1 MTPARIDAH
10 QHYWRL
16 DRGDYGW
23 LTPQLGAIYRDFGP
37 ADLAPAL
44 ARHAIARTIL
54 VQAAPTLA
62 ETDYLLG
69 LAAENSGIAGV
80 VGWCDFA
87 AASRIE
93 TLAKNPLLVGLRPM
107 VQDIADD
114 DWLLRPDLA
123 PAFEAMAAHSLVF
136 DALVLPRHLP
146 RLLALADRHPALAI
160 VVDHAA
166 KPHLRLRQLDPWR
179 ADMAALA
186 ARPNVACKFSGL
198 ATEFGPGWTPA
209 DLAPV
214 AAHLLATFGRT
225 RLLWGSDWPVLERA
239 GSYDAWFA
247 AAQAL
252 VGDDAAIFGANARRT
267 YLEKR
272 GRP

>member
-1 MTPARIDAH
+1 MTRQRIDAH
-10 QHYWRL
+10 QHFWRL

-23 LTPQLGAIYRDFGP
+23 LTPELAAIYRDFGP

-44 ARHAIARTIL
+44 ARNAIDRTIL

-69 LAAENSGIAGV
+69 LAAAHPGIAGV
-80 VGWCDFA
+80 VGWCDFTHA
-87 AASRIE
+87 APVE
-93 TLAKNPLLVGLRPM
+93 KLARNRLLVGLRPM

-123 PAFEAMAAHSLVF
+123 PAFEALVAHNIVF

-146 RLLALADRHPALAI
+146 RLRALADRYPTLAI

-166 KPHLRLRQLDPWR
+166 KPHLRERRFDPWR

-186 ARPNVACKFSGL
+186 ERPNVACKFSGL
-198 ATEFGPGWTPA
+198 ATERGADWTPA

-214 AAHLLATFGRT
+214 AEHLLATFGRA
-225 RLLWGSDWPVLERA
+225 RLLWGSDWPVLELA

-247 AAQAL
+247 AAQTL
-252 VGDDAAIFGANARRT
+252 VGDDAAIFGANARRI

-272 GRP
+272 GRA

>member
-1 MTPARIDAH
+1 MSAPRIDAH

-23 LTPQLGAIYRDFGP
+23 LTPQLAAIYRDFGP
-37 ADLAPAL
+37 DDLEPAL
-44 ARHAIARTIL
+44 KRNGIDKTIL

-62 ETDYLLG
+62 ETDYLLE
-69 LAAENSGIAGV
+69 LAATNPTIAGV

-87 AASRIE
+87 AE
-93 TLAKNPLLVGLRPM
+93 TQVEALANNRLLVGLRPM

-114 DWLLRPDLA
+114 DWLLNADHDA
-123 PAFEAMAAHSLVF
+123 AFRALEAHNIVF
-136 DALVLPRHLP
+136 DALVLPRHLS
-146 RLLALADRHPALAI
+146 RLLVLADRYPALRI

-166 KPHLRLRQLDPWR
+166 KPPLRERRFEPWCS
-179 ADMAALA
+179 DMAALA
-186 ARPNVACKFSGL
+186 KRPNIVCKFSGL
-198 ATEFGPGWTPA
+198 ATEFGADWTLD

-214 AAHLLATFGRT
+214 AKHLLATFGER
-225 RLLWGSDWPVLERA
+225 RLLWGSDWPVLELA
-239 GSYDAWFA
+239 GSYDRWFE

-252 VGDDAAIFGANARRT
+252 VGNSDAIFGANAKRV

>member
-1 MTPARIDAH
+1 MSTPRIDAH

-23 LTPQLGAIYRDFGP
+23 LTPELAAIYRDFGP

-44 ARHAIARTIL
+44 KRNAIARTIL

-62 ETDYLLG
+62 ETDYLLA
-69 LAAENSGIAGV
+69 LAADNPTIAGV

-87 AASRIE
+87 AAAQVE
-93 TLAKNPLLVGLRPM
+93 ALAHNRLLVGLRPM

-114 DWLLRPDLA
+114 DWLLNADLDA
-123 PAFEAMAAHSLVF
+123 AFRALELHNIVF
-136 DALVLPRHLP
+136 DALVLPRHLS
-146 RLLALADRHPALAI
+146 RLIVLADRYPALAI

-166 KPHLRLRQLDPWR
+166 KPHLRERRFEPWR
-179 ADMAALA
+179 SDMAALA
-186 ARPNVACKFSGL
+186 KRPNVVCKFSGL
-198 ATEFGPGWTPA
+198 ASEMGAAWTLD

-214 AAHLLATFGRT
+214 ANHLLATFGEA
-225 RLLWGSDWPVLERA
+225 RLLWGSDWPVLELA
-239 GSYDAWFA
+239 SSYDRWFE
-247 AAQAL
+247 AAQKL
-252 VGDDAAIFGANARRT
+252 VGSSDAIFGANARRV

-272 GRP
+272 GRF